1 MKHVDVNLGDRSY
14 TIHIGDGLLDNVPE
28 YVRNAGL
35 ASGRVALV
43 SDSNVMP
50 LHGDKVLRSLSGA
63 GLAVV
68 QCEVPA
74 GEGSKTVDKAAELC
88 RSFLLGEL
96 DRTSSVIA
104 LGGGVVGDL
113 AGFVAATYMRGIP
126 YVQVPTTLVAQ
137 LDSSV
142 GGKVGVNL
150 PEAKNIV
157 GSFYQPRAVI
167 IDVSTLR
174 TLPEREFRAGL
185 AEAVKYGVIGDADVL
200 RLMESRYEA
209 ILAQDRGI
217 LEELVEKCCRI
228 KADVVQQDE
237 KERGVRVTLNYGH
250 TIGHAIETAS
260 GYGTFVHGEAVAIGM
275 DGAARIAA
283 RLGLTDGDFVRR
295 QAQLLN
301 SFGLPAAWAEMPIA
315 KVVAAMKMDKKRAAG
330 ALRFVLPCEPG
341 RVTVRDDVDDD
352 LVTDVLEQL
361 REGRH

>member
-1 MKHVDVNLGDRSY
+1 VRHVDVNLGDRSY
-14 TIHIGDGLLDNVPE
+14 TIHIGAGLLEDVPDH
-28 YVRNAGL
+28 VRKAGL

-50 LHGDKVLRSLSGA
+50 LYGDKVRQSLADA
-63 GLAVV
+63 GFAVV
-68 QCEVPA
+68 LCTVPA
-74 GEGSKTVDKAAELC
+74 GEGSKTADKAAELC

-126 YVQVPTTLVAQ
+126 YVQVPTSLLAQ
-137 LDSSV
+137 VDSSV

-167 IDVSTLR
+167 IDVSTLQ
-174 TLPEREFRAGL
+174 TLPDREFRAGL
-185 AEAVKYGVIGDADVL
+185 AETVKYGVIADADVFSM
-200 RLMESRYEA
+200 MESRYEA

-217 LEELVEKCCRI
+217 LEELVERCCRI

-250 TIGHAIETAS
+250 TIGHAIEAAS
-260 GYGTFVHGEAVAIGM
+260 GYDTFLHGEAVAIGM

-283 RLGLTDGDFVRR
+283 RLGLTDDGFVQR
-295 QAQLLN
+295 QARLLG
-301 SFGLPAAWAEMPIA
+301 SFGLPVAWAEMPIA
-315 KVVAAMKMDKKRAAG
+315 QVVAAMKLDKKRAAG
-330 ALRFVLPCEPG
+330 ALRFVLPCEQG

-352 LVTDVLEQL
+352 LVTGVLEEL